1 MSLLGFCRVHLTH
14 HIWFALV
21 KFLCVL
27 WTGILALLFMA
38 MSSGRAAGQE
48 SCYPSRL
55 TPTETHASALRQC
68 LSMVIRISG
77 KASAF
82 DMRLGDAGQK
92 VFALISF
99 FCSLLLLFFM
109 LFAFHF
115 SVFIF
120 RLFEVLFR
128 FFFISFFFGFFRFY
142 FFFALQLANAS
153 RLCGGRQN

>member
-55 TPTETHASALRQC
+55 TPTETHASALCQC

-99 FCSLLLLFFM
+99 SALCFF
-109 LFAFHF
+109 FFYAFRF
-115 SVFIF
+115 SFFSFHF
-120 RLFEVLFR
+120 RLFEVIFR
-128 FFFISFFFGFFRFY
+128 FFF
-142 FFFALQLANAS
+142 
-153 RLCGGRQN
+153 